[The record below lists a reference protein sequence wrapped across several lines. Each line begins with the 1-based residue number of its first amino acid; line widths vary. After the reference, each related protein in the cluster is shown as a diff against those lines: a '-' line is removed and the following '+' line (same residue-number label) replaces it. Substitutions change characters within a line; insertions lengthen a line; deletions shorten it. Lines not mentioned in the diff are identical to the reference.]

1 MKKILFIFIFIII
14 PYQTLFCQIAIG
26 VNAQTFFETLYFKNN
41 KYEYKDVKGT
51 PYLNPNFQIADIG
64 SYKDIPTRY
73 NSYTDSFEFKKDDL
87 IYIVPKEDNLSK
99 IFFKTTGKTFILTT
113 LDNAKVYLEQV
124 SSNPL
129 VLKKITTIFK
139 DLKKAS
145 SSYEQDVPPSFE
157 NIPPKYYVSKD
168 GKLFELSKKSVSSNF
183 SEKEK
188 SLKSFMKQNNLS
200 FDEESDLAKIADF
213 LSK

>member
-1 MKKILFIFIFIII
+1 MKKILFIFIII
-14 PYQTLFCQIAIG
+14 PYQTLFSQIAIG
-26 VNAQTFFETLYFKNN
+26 VNAQTFFETLYFKNS

-51 PYLNPNFQIADIG
+51 PYLNANFQIADIG
-64 SYKDIPTRY
+64 SYKDVPTRY

-113 LDNAKVYLEQV
+113 LDNTKAYLEQI
-124 SSNPL
+124 SNSPL

-139 DLKKAS
+139 DLKKAT

-157 NIPPKYYVSKD
+157 NIPPKYYLSID
-168 GKLFELSKKSVSSNF
+168 GKLTELSKKSISTNF
-183 SEKEK
+183 PNKEK
-188 SLKSFMKQNNLS
+188 ALKSFIKQNDLS
-200 FDEESDLAKIADF
+200 FDKESDLIKIADF
-213 LSK
+213 LYK